1 MFFKT
6 IKFLLGLAV
15 GIPLAIMVFL
25 FILGFLKGLIG
36 D

>member
-15 GIPLAIMVFL
+15 GIPLAIMVFI
-25 FILGFLKGLIG
+25 FIMVLIEDFFG
-36 D
+36 V